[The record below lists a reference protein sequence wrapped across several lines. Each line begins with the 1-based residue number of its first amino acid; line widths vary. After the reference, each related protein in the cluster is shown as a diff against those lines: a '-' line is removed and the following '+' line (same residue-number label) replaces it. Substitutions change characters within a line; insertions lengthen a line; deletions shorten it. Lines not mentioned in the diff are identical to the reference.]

1 MQTSEHEQQ
10 TKLFGASPAVVAT
23 ITSDCDRDLNKVHG
37 TNIYLNTTTHN
48 NNSHVDSN
56 VEIPI
61 QLTNLNSQANGNSN
75 NNNAWMLPPLLVASA
90 HSSKM
95 NSSVN
100 KKNNSISDSS
110 TADSD
115 SGYMDDTRYESENEF
130 FPVDLE
136 LSNCASAGSNKRI
149 LSGFAGRAKNSE
161 QAPSICADNTR
172 SMTFNYGDDVG
183 FICSKNLNEAEFL
196 PHELS
201 AESELSLGCSDPAK
215 LVNKYYF
222 GLADGVSANRQ
233 RGYDAKLFPNALIG
247 ACAELSDQSAE
258 YLTNYAINHRSSV
271 MDEKLKSEECKAQ
284 NGKLYSFFY
293 HRADKGYESFLNECH
308 AMGS

>member
-1 MQTSEHEQQ
+1 MQTSELEQKN
-10 TKLFGASPAVVAT
+10 KLFGASPAVVAT
-23 ITSDCDRDLNKVHG
+23 ITSDCDRDLNKVHK
-37 TNIYLNTTTHN
+37 TNMYLNTTTTHNNHN
-48 NNSHVDSN
+48 NNSHVDSS
-56 VEIPI
+56 VEIPK
-61 QLTNLNSQANGNSN
+61 QLTNLNSQANGNN
-75 NNNAWMLPPLLVASA
+75 NNIWMLPQLLVESA

-95 NSSVN
+95 NSSVNNN

-149 LSGFAGRAKNSE
+149 FSGFAGRAKNSE
-161 QAPSICADNTR
+161 QAPAICDDNTR
-172 SMTFNYGDDVG
+172 AMTFNYGDDVG

-201 AESELSLGCSDPAK
+201 AESELLLSCTDPAK

-258 YLTNYAINHRSSV
+258 YLTNYAINHQSSV
-271 MDEKLKSEECKAQ
+271 MDEKLKSEESKAQ
-284 NGKLYSFFY
+284 NGKLYNF
-293 HRADKGYESFLNECH
+293 A
-308 AMGS
+308 AMEAF